1 MDKISGYMVVG
12 AFNTGGAVI
21 GEVLLILAIA
31 LVIYLIF
38 KIGKVLLK
46 LVIGIIAN
54 SILGIIA
61 IVLAD
66 YFLNLGINLS
76 LKLII
81 PIAIFGLPGVG
92 TIVLL
97 KLLGVPV

>member
-1 MDKISGYMVVG
+1 MNKISDYMVVG

-21 GEVLLILAIA
+21 SEVLLILAIA

-38 KIGKVLLK
+38 KIGKVLFK

-66 YFLNLGINLS
+66 YFLNLGISLS

-97 KLLGVPV
+97 KLLGVPI